1 MSRESA
7 SLQRL
12 CVLPP
17 QLPSASRARFDAPV
31 TCQSRTCVGTAVRH
45 HRSEVVH
52 SAYGRDTHATAGPAR
67 ARATKS
73 APRFIH
79 RERHWLARRLAAQN
93 RCRATRDR
101 CPATRAALAAACQV
115 RTTLVGRFPIVLAS
129 LPTGGRLN
137 RQPNEARCMADNG
150 KPSSQR
156 ASADTILRIRDQPP
170 ANSSV
175 HISGMPV
182 VIGYHLG
189 ACKQTRRLRPRAV
202 LCATGQ
208 NKHCF

>member
-1 MSRESA
+1 LAPLSTITARKSSTLHTVETRMRQPVQLERVLRNRRRDSFTASVTGWPVVSRLRTAVVRPETA
-7 SLQRL
+7 A
-12 CVLPP
+12 LPP
-17 QLPSASRARFDAPV
+17 EPHSR
-31 TCQSRTCVGTAVRH
+31 Q
-45 HRSEVVH
+45 
-52 SAYGRDTHATAGPAR
+52 R
-67 ARATKS
+67 AKY
-73 APRFIH
+73 
-79 RERHWLARRLAAQN
+79 E
-93 RCRATRDR
+93 
-101 CPATRAALAAACQV
+101 
-115 RTTLVGRFPIVLAS
+115 LVGRFPIVLAS

-137 RQPNEARCMADNG
+137 RQPNEARWMADNG

-182 VIGYHLG
+182 VMGYHLG